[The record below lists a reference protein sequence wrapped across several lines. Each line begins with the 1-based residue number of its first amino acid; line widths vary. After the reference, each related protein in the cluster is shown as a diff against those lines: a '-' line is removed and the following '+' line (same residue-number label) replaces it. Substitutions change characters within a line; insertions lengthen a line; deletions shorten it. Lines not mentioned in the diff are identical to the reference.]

1 MTSKISLCHE
11 EKGFQGHEVES
22 GVEEGRDDVGDRG
35 EQGDGETGKG
45 KERAGEAPCPRLPE
59 SLDVKAEEIKRWG
72 LSLKWYN
79 VW

>member
-22 GVEEGRDDVGDRG
+22 GVEEGGDDVGDRG

-45 KERAGEAPCPRLPE
+45 RSVLGKHRAQG
-59 SLDVKAEEIKRWG
+59 SLRV
-72 LSLKWYN
+72 
-79 VW
+79 